1 MNSQVVGIGGNSTGL
16 GLFTLK
22 KIPRGTLVCAYAP
35 TATIW
40 EGKLNG
46 DYVSETSFNNKVISV
61 NGKEIFLN
69 WGWEFIVMMEAF
81 HFP

>member
-1 MNSQVVGIGGNSTGL
+1 MNSHVVGIGYFTGL

-22 KIPRGTLVCAYAP
+22 KILRCTPVCAYAP

-40 EGKLNG
+40 EGKRND
-46 DYVSETSFNNKVISV
+46 DYVLETSFNNKVIFV
-61 NGKEIFLN
+61 DG
-69 WGWEFIVMMEAF
+69 GWEFTVMIGAF